1 MGKEVDEPVML
12 VGLVRP
18 REHCTF
24 TWLAHAGGGRR
35 SAQVRVT
42 HCPECVAELRR
53 RGYLIMSEEPEED
66 QERQR

>member
-1 MGKEVDEPVML
+1 MGEGANEPVVL

-24 TWLAHAGGGRR
+24 TWLARAGGERR
-35 SAQVRVT
+35 SAQVRIT

-53 RGYLIMSEEPEED
+53 QGYLLMSEEPDED
-66 QERQR
+66 QERQS